1 MPDQLQHMFER
12 AVKSKSKL
20 RLALFGPSG
29 SGKTYTSLRLAA
41 GIGGSVALI
50 DTERRSA
57 SKYADRFEFDVLDLD
72 ERDINTYVG
81 AIAAAAGGGYNVLII
96 DSMTHAWQ
104 ELLAEVE
111 KIARAKYSGNT
122 WSAWSEGT
130 PMQRKLVDALLDY
143 PGHIIATMRTKTE
156 WLTQKDDR
164 GKMRPVRVGLAPQQG
179 KGIEYEFD
187 LLMELTADHMCTVI
201 KDRSGQYQDVII
213 EMPGEELGQE
223 LAEWLDQGEAPKPR
237 KKKAPA
243 PAEKKAA
250 GKKKATG
257 NKKEPSVVSARTSVF
272 QHATVDF
279 GMSEK
284 EASAWLRDQEAE
296 IGKTVGAYR
305 TMYSLISEKITAN
318 YPPDDVILPGEPGY
332 EESVES
338 KQEQEATE
346 TE

>member
-1 MPDQLQHMFER
+1 MPEQLAHIFER
-12 AVKSKSKL
+12 AVKSQAKL
-20 RLALFGPSG
+20 RLAIFGPSG

-57 SKYADRFEFDVLDLD
+57 SKYADRFEFHVLDLE
-72 ERDINTYVG
+72 ERDINSYVG
-81 AIAAAAGGGYNVLII
+81 AIAAAAGEGYNVLII

-104 ELLAEVE
+104 ELLAEIE

-130 PMQRKLVDALLDY
+130 PMQMKLVNALLDY

-156 WLTQKDDR
+156 WITQKDER
-164 GKMRPVRVGLAPQQG
+164 SGKMRPVRVGLAPQQG

-201 KDRSGQYQDVII
+201 KDRSGQYQDTII
-213 EMPGEELGQE
+213 EMPGEELGKE
-223 LAEWLDQGEAPKPR
+223 LAEWLDQGDAPKPR
-237 KKKAPA
+237 KKAPK
-243 PAEKKAA
+243 KKAA
-250 GKKKATG
+250 GKKQESSGK
-257 NKKEPSVVSARTSVF
+257 KKEPSAISARTAVF

-284 EASAWLRDQEAE
+284 EASAWMRDQEGE

-305 TMYSLISEKITAN
+305 TMYSLISEKIKAN
-318 YPPDDVILPGEPGY
+318 EPPDDVILPGEPGY
-332 EESVES
+332 EENVES
-338 KQEQEATE
+338 EQEATE

>member
-1 MPDQLQHMFER
+1 MPEQFAQTFER
-12 AVKSKSKL
+12 AVKSQAKL

-57 SKYADRFEFDVLDLD
+57 SKYADRFEFDVLDLE
-72 ERDINTYVG
+72 ERDINSYVG
-81 AIAAAAGGGYNVLII
+81 AIASAAGGGYNVLII
-96 DSMTHAWQ
+96 DSLTHAWQ

-130 PMQRKLVDALLDY
+130 PMQMKLVNALLDF

-164 GKMRPVRVGLAPQQG
+164 SGKMRPVRVGLAPQQG

-201 KDRSGQYQDVII
+201 KDRSGQFQDVII
-213 EMPGEELGQE
+213 EMPGEELGKE

-237 KKKAPA
+237 KKAP
-243 PAEKKAA
+243 PKKAG
-250 GKKKATG
+250 GKKKSPG
-257 NKKEPSVVSARTSVF
+257 KKKEPSAISARTAVF

-284 EASAWLRDQEAE
+284 EASAWMRDQEGE

-305 TMYSLISEKITAN
+305 TMYSLISEKIKAN
-318 YPPDDVILPGEPGY
+318 EPPDDWVPGEEGESES
-332 EESVES
+332 EE
-338 KQEQEATE
+338 EATE
-346 TE
+346 AE